1 MNNNKDFLRQFFK
14 EQNIFQPDENIS
26 VNKKNEEITQIEH
39 VNFTKKIDKKQFT
52 SHKNI
57 NLKALFKTIEEE
69 KAKIKEVIIKQN
81 TEKFLLKKKK
91 KQVSPFHS
99 FYTPFKLKKQEN
111 VIKVKKNITQNS
123 SLHTNFQKFTTKKED
138 KNEKIIK
145 KTEIIEDII
154 SFNQIIQNKKKHISL
169 ENILESKSKGKKR
182 LSRIDQNNVIQ
193 KEYLLDLWEK
203 NPERYSNHDEISKK
217 QRKLE
222 DTIQQEDRIAKEK
235 QAILQQNKEK
245 RITEIQNEQN
255 KYAQKIKILEKNRKK
270 QEIKKNIIKEFNSYS
285 NLFSEKIKKTTTFF
299 TQYLHNYKKQRKLKQ
314 ILLQQKE
321 EKQSAFFIEAKEW
334 IKISGLI
341 ATVFI
346 VGTFSL
352 RAPGFIAQYEEYLNP
367 IAFAEQQNSLSNLL
381 QKTENPFKNIES
393 LPVAGIKNI
402 AQNITTN
409 AFLTITPPDK
419 RIIIPKIAKN
429 IPILDVDPIN
439 LENGRFSDFEAD
451 IQKILKKGVVH
462 YPGTAE
468 PGQNGNLFITGH
480 SSYYPWDNG
489 KYKDV
494 FAALHNLK
502 EGDEYYI
509 FDKGKKYK
517 YVITTR
523 KIVSP
528 YDVSVLDQDYTKKTS
543 TLMTCTP
550 VGTAKNRL
558 ILQSELVEVGY

>member
-123 SLHTNFQKFTTKKED
+123 SLHTNFQKFTTKKENKKENKKED

-217 QRKLE
+217 QRKSE
-222 DTIQQEDRIAKEK
+222 DTIQQEDRIAKENVFKEYANNPTAANREMFNVIHNRISEFSINSK
-235 QAILQQNKEK
+235 Q
-245 RITEIQNEQN
+245 
-255 KYAQKIKILEKNRKK
+255 
-270 QEIKKNIIKEFNSYS
+270 
-285 NLFSEKIKKTTTFF
+285 
-299 TQYLHNYKKQRKLKQ
+299 KLRD
-314 ILLQQKE
+314 
-321 EKQSAFFIEAKEW
+321 SM
-334 IKISGLI
+334 
-341 ATVFI
+341 
-346 VGTFSL
+346 SL
-352 RAPGFIAQYEEYLNP
+352 DRSEEY
-367 IAFAEQQNSLSNLL
+367 ARAR
-381 QKTENPFKNIES
+381 
-393 LPVAGIKNI
+393 AR
-402 AQNITTN
+402 AR
-409 AFLTITPPDK
+409 D
-419 RIIIPKIAKN
+419 
-429 IPILDVDPIN
+429 
-439 LENGRFSDFEAD
+439 
-451 IQKILKKGVVH
+451 
-462 YPGTAE
+462 
-468 PGQNGNLFITGH
+468 GN
-480 SSYYPWDNG
+480 
-489 KYKDV
+489 
-494 FAALHNLK
+494 
-502 EGDEYYI
+502 
-509 FDKGKKYK
+509 
-517 YVITTR
+517 
-523 KIVSP
+523 
-528 YDVSVLDQDYTKKTS
+528 
-543 TLMTCTP
+543 
-550 VGTAKNRL
+550 
-558 ILQSELVEVGY
+558 